1 MSTVSLP
8 YGSVAYTLGTGTHM
22 LPTGEARRGQ
32 VRDRYGA
39 GVRPVVRGSRGV
51 RCEGDTRPQ
60 GDGRPRRSP
69 PAGAR
74 AARARTG
81 REHDAGR
88 AYCVSP
94 SRTVSRFGQVL
105 AMRPY

>member
-32 VRDRYGA
+32 VRGRGA
-39 GVRPVVRGSRGV
+39 ACCARLEGGA

-69 PAGAR
+69 PAGPP
-74 AARARTG
+74 ARTG

-88 AYCVSP
+88 VYCVNVLRIAYCP
-94 SRTVSRFGQVL
+94 AALLRFGPVL
-105 AMRPY
+105 RAY